1 MTHEWRKSL
10 LIVLVVAA
18 AGLWTS
24 AASNAIEYRDIL
36 GTWCSASAKIR
47 FTRDA
52 MKVTL
57 FESGRTIIY
66 KVTKYD
72 LASLYV
78 RVHWINFK
86 KEEVWAEYSE
96 FSRDGRNMVLQPN
109 KVAPR
114 RPYHRC

>member
-1 MTHEWRKSL
+1 MTHEWRKSW

-18 AGLWTS
+18 ASLWTS
-24 AASNAIEYRDIL
+24 AASNAMEYSDIL

-47 FTRDA
+47 FTRDS

-57 FESGRTIIY
+57 FSSGRILVY
-66 KVTKYD
+66 KVTRYD
-72 LASLYV
+72 LERRYV
-78 RVHWINFK
+78 RVHWVNLK

-96 FSRDGRNMVLQPN
+96 FSPDGQEMVLQPN